1 MAVGTDGREGE
12 DRGSVD
18 ETTAERAGEEV
29 AAAEATTVGMA
40 VAGED
45 TAAVEGTAVAAA
57 RGIRDRC

>member
-29 AAAEATTVGMA
+29 VAAEATTVGMA